1 MKLCVNAHVK
11 CECVIRGANMCMEI
25 YVRVWKC
32 ENGIGPGIVNSG
44 SNHVGLLHLAQVE
57 A

>member
-1 MKLCVNAHVK
+1 MHGDIYMK
-11 CECVIRGANMCMEI
+11 
-25 YVRVWKC
+25 VWIC

-44 SNHVGLLHLAQVE
+44 SDHVGLLHLAQAE